1 MLKAN
6 LWNKSVPKVELDQRA
21 RDGRLRLEQIE
32 RLLVIPRA
40 AATHFRLRRLLF
52 LLRLRTYGMEPLQ
65 RRGTGPLSERPPS
78 RMLTI
83 LALWCLKEILS

>member
-40 AATHFRLRRLLF
+40 AATHFRLRRLAHLHGAGESAGVTS
-52 LLRLRTYGMEPLQ
+52 LLPQARVSRT
-65 RRGTGPLSERPPS
+65 RRSAIAVR
-78 RMLTI
+78 R
-83 LALWCLKEILS
+83 